1 MQIDGSVSLVTR
13 TGNGRNGMIGLSIT
27 VKLSRSVWGL
37 TATIKLSAK
46 S

>member
-1 MQIDGSVSLVTR
+1 MQIDGSVLIGYTDWER
-13 TGNGRNGMIGLSIT
+13 KNGMIGLSII

-37 TATIKLSAK
+37 TATIKLSAT